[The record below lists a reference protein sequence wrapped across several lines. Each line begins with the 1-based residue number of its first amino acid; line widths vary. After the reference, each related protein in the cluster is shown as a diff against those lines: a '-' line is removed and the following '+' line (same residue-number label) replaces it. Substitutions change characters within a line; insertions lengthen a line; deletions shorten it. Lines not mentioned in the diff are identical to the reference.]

1 MESRAK
7 LLGHSIHQILIVFP
21 LGLLA
26 TSVVFDLI
34 YAATHNATMAVVT
47 YWVMAAGIIG
57 GLLAA
62 PFGTIDW
69 LAIPRGT
76 RAASLGLM
84 HGVMMFVT
92 LLLFMGSWALRY
104 NNPETPPI
112 LATWLAVGGGLL
124 AAVGGWMGGELVTR
138 LAVGV
143 DDGANLNA
151 PSSLRGR
158 ATASVPRDRWPMDA

>member
-7 LLGHSIHQILIVFP
+7 VLGHSIHQILIVFP
-21 LGLLA
+21 LGLLSTA
-26 TSVVFDLI
+26 VIFDLVQM
-34 YAATHNATMAVVT
+34 ATHNATMAMVT

-76 RAASLGLM
+76 RAASIGLA
-84 HGVMMFVT
+84 HGVTMFIVV
-92 LLLFMGSWALRY
+92 LLFIASWALRFQT
-104 NNPETPPI
+104 PDTPPPV
-112 LATWLAVGGGLL
+112 ATWIAVGGGVL
-124 AAVGGWMGGELVTR
+124 AVIGGWLGGELVSR
-138 LAVGV
+138 LSVGV

-158 ATASVPRDRWPMDA
+158 VFTQRPQDFRPV

>member
-21 LGLLA
+21 LGLLSTA
-26 TSVVFDLI
+26 VIFDLI
-34 YAATHNATMAVVT
+34 QMATHSATVALVT

-57 GLLAA
+57 GLVAA

-69 LAIPRGT
+69 LGIPRGT
-76 RAASLGLM
+76 RAASIGLA
-84 HGVMMFVT
+84 HGVIMFTVV
-92 LLLFMGSWALRY
+92 LLFIASWALRY
-104 NNPETPPI
+104 SMPETPPSI
-112 LATWLAVGGGLL
+112 ATWIAVGGGIL
-124 AAVGGWMGGELVTR
+124 AAVGGWLGGELVTR
-138 LAVGV
+138 LSVGV

-158 ATASVPRDRWPMDA
+158 ILAKRPQDFPQM

>member
-21 LGLLA
+21 LGLLSTA
-26 TSVVFDLI
+26 VIFDLVQM
-34 YAATHNATMAVVT
+34 AMHSATMALVT

-76 RAASLGLM
+76 RAQSIGLA
-84 HGVMMFVT
+84 HGVTMFIVV
-92 LLLFMGSWALRY
+92 LLFIASFALRF
-104 NNPETPPI
+104 NTPETPPA
-112 LATWLAVGGGLL
+112 LATWIAVGGGVL
-124 AAVGGWMGGELVTR
+124 ALIGGWLGGELVTR
-138 LAVGV
+138 LSVGV

-158 ATASVPRDRWPMDA
+158 VLVKRPQDFPQV

>member
-21 LGLLA
+21 LGLLSTA
-26 TSVVFDLI
+26 VIFDLVQM
-34 YAATHNATMAVVT
+34 ALHSATMAMVT

-57 GLLAA
+57 GLVAA

-76 RAASLGLM
+76 RAASIGLS
-84 HGVMMFVT
+84 HGVIMFTVV
-92 LLLFMGSWALRY
+92 LLFIASFALRF
-104 NNPETPPI
+104 NTPETPPA
-112 LATWLAVGGGLL
+112 LATWIAVGGGVL
-124 AAVGGWMGGELVTR
+124 ALIGGWLGGELVTR
-138 LAVGV
+138 LSVGV

-158 ATASVPRDRWPMDA
+158 VLVKRPQDFPQV